1 MPGDDWGNN
10 VVEAHFWEGTVS
22 PIERKGKEKAE
33 GEGEHDPLV
42 SATDAEEIA

>member
-1 MPGDDWGNN
+1 
-10 VVEAHFWEGTVS
+10 VS